1 MSDLASVAQM
11 LSEEA
16 PLSRDF
22 KGMGE
27 DHDASH
33 DFSDPEEYL
42 SDVADDEVAVSDVAI
57 AAAMAAST
65 PDLDFTQY
73 QPAVIL
79 HPAAEQAAKAGD
91 GEVATAVVEDASE
104 SSSGWESSDDEVET
118 AEAAVP
124 SKAAS
129 SSRRGA
135 AAAASD
141 DDGDDDDGSR
151 SKRFEAPRTKHEI
164 DAESMPVDDPRRIR
178 LERGATLAEAAIVQ
192 TIVGLLV
199 IVQAVPGLPP
209 LDEGSVLCLPPSA
222 AAAPLAATIGAP
234 AVAQACKDA
243 ARGGDEGSGERS
255 ASASASVSALASI
268 ALNYESEEDVDLLP
282 DGAPTA
288 AAAPTAMWSED
299 GRGGVAGA
307 VAAHVSACAD
317 DACTTPDAVMG
328 TTPGAVMGTTPG
340 AGGAVMGT
348 IHGAVVGAHAHAR
361 AAAENGEDDRPI
373 AVGRIEE
380 IFGPVARPNYSLR
393 FADQATLD
401 ALGLRPGMRLYA
413 AVEQANFLSTTVIM
427 QSSLRG
433 SDASDFHDEEPP
445 AEELEFSD
453 DEAEA
458 EAKRRTK
465 LGASAR
471 AKASHAAALGDEA
484 AALGADAEAVLG
496 AAAAAYG
503 APGATGGGSP
513 GSGSKRS
520 RSGRGEGGG
529 RGGSK
534 GGGDGVG
541 GGGGGGRGRGG
552 GGAMLPPA
560 PPYPHYA
567 LPAAQ
572 HHFAPHFH
580 PGPTAPYGAYSSW
593 TGPPPGMPPP
603 GMPPPGMPPPGMHPP
618 SMASFQPGLPAPPS
632 GYTPPPSSQP
642 HHSVTYLHRPP
653 PQAAPY
659 GYPAPQAAAPY
670 GYPAPQA
677 APPYAPHPQ
686 YAYPPPHYP
695 YPMPPPAPKPPHGRR

>member
-16 PLSRDF
+16 PFLRDFKGMGEAAKAGDGEVASAVSDDDGGDDDDGSLEGRRVSDLASVAQMLSEEAPFSRDF

-27 DHDASH
+27 DH
-33 DFSDPEEYL
+33 FKGMSD
-42 SDVADDEVAVSDVAI
+42 
-57 AAAMAAST
+57 
-65 PDLDFTQY
+65 
-73 QPAVIL
+73 
-79 HPAAEQAAKAGD
+79 AAEQAAKAGD
-91 GEVATAVVEDASE
+91 GEVASAVVEDASE
-104 SSSGWESSDDEVET
+104 SSSSGWESSDDEVET

-124 SKAAS
+124 SKAAP

-164 DAESMPVDDPRRIR
+164 DAESMPVDDPRRIQ
-178 LERGATLAEAAIVQ
+178 LERGTTLAEAAIVQ

-222 AAAPLAATIGAP
+222 AAAPLAATIGTP
-234 AVAQACKDA
+234 AVAQACKDIT
-243 ARGGDEGSGERS
+243 RGGDEGSGERS
-255 ASASASVSALASI
+255 ASASASVNALASI
-268 ALNYESEEDVDLLP
+268 ALNYESEEDVDALP

-288 AAAPTAMWSED
+288 AAAPMAVWGED
-299 GRGGVAGA
+299 GRGGAAGA
-307 VAAHVSACAD
+307 VATDVSASAGAHAAT
-317 DACTTPDAVMG
+317 DAY
-328 TTPGAVMGTTPG
+328 TTPG
-340 AGGAVMGT
+340 AGA
-348 IHGAVVGAHAHAR
+348 AHDR
-361 AAAENGEDDRPI
+361 AAAKNGEDDRPI

-413 AVEQANFLSTTVIM
+413 AVEQANFLSTTAIM

-458 EAKRRTK
+458 EAKRRMK

-471 AKASHAAALGDEA
+471 VKASHDAALD
-484 AALGADAEAVLG
+484 ADAEAVLG

-503 APGATGGGSP
+503 AAGATGDGGYP
-513 GSGSKRS
+513 GSGSKRA
-520 RSGRGEGGG
+520 RSGRGVGG

-534 GGGDGVG
+534 GGGDGGG

-552 GGAMLPPA
+552 GGAMPPPA
-560 PPYPHYA
+560 PPYPPYA

-572 HHFAPHFH
+572 HPFAHH
-580 PGPTAPYGAYSSW
+580 MGPRPSAPYGAYPSW
-593 TGPPPGMPPP
+593 PGPPPGMPPA
-603 GMPPPGMPPPGMHPP
+603 GMHPPSMHPP
-618 SMASFQPGLPAPPS
+618 SMASAQPGLPPPPS
-632 GYTPPPSSQP
+632 GYMPPPSSQP
-642 HHSVTYLHRPP
+642 HHPLTYLHRPP

-659 GYPAPQAAAPY
+659 GF
-670 GYPAPQA
+670 PAPQA
-677 APPYAPHPQ
+677 APPYAQHPQ

-695 YPMPPPAPKPPHGRR
+695 YPMPPPAPQPPHGRR